1 VQFYVNSVAA
11 SGTSLISLTPSTT
24 TAGTA
29 TATYSFV
36 TSCSTLYQ
44 QNITASYSGDTNYQG
59 SVGPALTTGGATT
72 TSPLIVTVQ
81 PGTCASFSLTPSA
94 SIVSVASGGTI
105 PPVTITVVPANGFT
119 GTVVFTATVTGPS
132 DSSFLPTITFS
143 PASVTS
149 SSYATTLTLSGITAS
164 LHLPSAPGKVDA
176 ATMYAQQHGDGPPIS
191 NHPWYATGSGVT
203 IASLLLLVLPRKRRL
218 GGLLVLAMSI
228 ALVGGATG
236 CGSSSSTATTTT
248 TTITTTNTYSITVI
262 GTYTGS
268 NNSVVTQSTS
278 ITYKIQ

>member
-1 VQFYVNSVAA
+1 
-11 SGTSLISLTPSTT
+11 
-24 TAGTA
+24 
-29 TATYSFV
+29 
-36 TSCSTLYQ
+36 
-44 QNITASYSGDTNYQG
+44 
-59 SVGPALTTGGATT
+59 
-72 TSPLIVTVQ
+72 
-81 PGTCASFSLTPSA
+81 
-94 SIVSVASGGTI
+94 
-105 PPVTITVVPANGFT
+105 
-119 GTVVFTATVTGPS
+119 
-132 DSSFLPTITFS
+132 
-143 PASVTS
+143 
-149 SSYATTLTLSGITAS
+149 
-164 LHLPSAPGKVDA
+164 
-176 ATMYAQQHGDGPPIS
+176 MYAQQHGDGSPIS